1 RRQPKR
7 CHIQFFRTVVTP
19 FGIFHCPAFRGV
31 EEARIG
37 EAAGYRSEAKFRESL
52 LRTAKSIITFD
63 AEEECKEVGC
73 FYNRSNWWL
82 EKFIRSNEDVHELEK
97 IENDNF
103 FL

>member
-1 RRQPKR
+1 
-7 CHIQFFRTVVTP
+7 
-19 FGIFHCPAFRGV
+19 V

-37 EAAGYRSEAKFRESL
+37 EAAGYQSEGEFRESL
-52 LRTAKSIITFD
+52 LRTAKSIMTFD

-82 EKFIRSNEDVHELEK
+82 EKFIRSKEDVEELEK

>member
-1 RRQPKR
+1 
-7 CHIQFFRTVVTP
+7 
-19 FGIFHCPAFRGV
+19 V

-37 EAAGYRSEAKFRESL
+37 EAVGYRSEANFRESL